1 MAGSV
6 NKVILVGNLGRDPEV
21 RSFQNG
27 GKVCNLRIATSENWK
42 DRNTGERR
50 EKTEWHSVAIFS
62 EPLARIAEQY
72 LRKGSKVYIEGQLET
87 RKWQDQSGQD
97 RYSTEVVLRPYRGEL
112 TLLDSRGGEGG
123 GGGGYGGGAAATVVV
138 AAAATTT
145 AITAAVAAVAT
156 TAGARP
162 RRAIWTTRSRSDP
175 HLTAR
180 PNTKAAGDIAG
191 GLSCARD
198 PSWGCTGA
206 EQRSAGRPGRGVPD
220 RPVETGKVFGV

>member
-6 NKVILVGNLGRDPEV
+6 NKVIIVGNLGRDPEV

-50 EKTEWHSVAIFS
+50 ERTEWHSVAIFS
-62 EPLARIAEQY
+62 EPLAKIAEQY

-112 TLLDSRGGEGG
+112 TLLDSRDSGG
-123 GGGGYGGGAAATVVV
+123 GGGGGNFGGG
-138 AAAATTT
+138 
-145 AITAAVAAVAT
+145 
-156 TAGARP
+156 G
-162 RRAIWTTRSRSDP
+162 S
-175 HLTAR
+175 
-180 PNTKAAGDIAG
+180 G
-191 GLSCARD
+191 GYDDRGGSGGYDSGPSQGGGGGGGSNRD
-198 PSWGCTGA
+198 LDDEIP
-206 EQRSAGRPGRGVPD
+206 
-220 RPVETGKVFGV
+220 F